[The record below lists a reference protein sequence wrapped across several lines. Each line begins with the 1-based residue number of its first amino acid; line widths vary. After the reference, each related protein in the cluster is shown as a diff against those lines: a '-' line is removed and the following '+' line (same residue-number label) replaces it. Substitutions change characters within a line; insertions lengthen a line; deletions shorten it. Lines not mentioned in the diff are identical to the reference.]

1 MPKNKHNGGFIG
13 RLILFLIA
21 LLFIASFF
29 SFDIKNFVESPISQ
43 KNITYVVNVGK
54 SVWNGYLEK
63 PAQYLWNAI
72 FTNFVKVSFIQGLEN
87 LKAIGRGDI
96 NQLNIIPT
104 IPQAFIHPDL

>member
-1 MPKNKHNGGFIG
+1 MKINKYNGGFIG

-21 LLFIASFF
+21 VLFIASFF
-29 SFDIKNFVESPISQ
+29 NFDIKNFVDSPISQ
-43 KNITYVVNVGK
+43 KNIAYVVSIGK

-63 PAQYLWNAI
+63 PAQYLWNTI

-96 NQLNIIPT
+96 DKLNIIPI
-104 IPQAFIHPDL
+104 IPQAFIP